1 MSDIARLTVALYANS
16 AQFVSDL
23 EKSKGKAKDWS
34 GQVGGY
40 FSTVAKTAGV
50 MATAAVGSLVLI
62 YNQQAQMIDQ
72 NAKLADSLGM
82 TMEGYTR
89 LKYAADLTGAGEA
102 FTGAMESMVVKM
114 GEAQFG
120 GGEAKEALDMLGLSA
135 QKLGKLTPEKQLLSL
150 SDALLKVENQS
161 QRTFLTDQLFG
172 GPEMVGL
179 LSQGADGI
187 NKLTAEADALG
198 VTLTRVDAAKVE
210 MANDAMYKLGV
221 GTTALKQQLT
231 TELAPVVA
239 AMADEFREYTAA
251 HGGMNNMI
259 AQGMEYGAK
268 TVGFMADSLHGLNLI
283 IKGVNVGV
291 KAIEYAFIS
300 IAQPVSDA
308 MYSVGQ
314 TIFKVITQ
322 PLLTALQIA
331 GAFDD
336 DIAAMAVRLESFG
349 NMPAP
354 QLFDNVDAL
363 NAKMELSDAIWQL
376 QSLAAEPLPSAGI
389 EDWFKNAKSR
399 IQEAAELYASSINRN
414 DKGKGGGVEA
424 GKNPDVIAYQEGTAS
439 LQQELQRRLA
449 IQAAGDSK
457 AAVQES
463 FVYQDRYVKLS
474 ASFQKA
480 YEAATNNQALQA
492 ELEDQYFSDREA
504 LYQIHQANLTDIEA
518 EQLALRQEQNQGFW
532 ETYLESLEGH
542 MLNMD
547 ELTGNMLNNFTTGFG
562 NAFES
567 MIFDSESLG
576 DAFKNMMVGLSRS
589 VVNSLGQMAGQWLAY
604 QAVQMIV
611 GKTTAAAGAMGLASN
626 AAAMSIQAGINAF
639 ASTAAI
645 PIVGPAM
652 APAAMGAAVAVTGPM
667 AASVAALAAA
677 GVAGQAHS
685 GISNVPNEGTWLLDK
700 GERVYTNESANQL
713 DQMYG
718 KIMGG
723 NGGNASGQSNVTVNL
738 YEDASR
744 AGQVEQNQGLTG
756 EDVIN
761 IFVSNIR
768 QGGEIASTQE
778 KTYNLQRAGF

>member
-23 EKSKGKAKDWS
+23 EKSKGKAKSWS

-62 YNQQAQMIDQ
+62 YNQQAQIIDQ

-82 TMEGYTR
+82 TLEGYSR

-102 FTGAMESMVVKM
+102 FNGAMESMVVKM

-135 QKLGKLTPEKQLLSL
+135 QTLGKLTPEKQLLSL

-179 LSQGADGI
+179 LSQGANGI

-221 GTTALKQQLT
+221 GTTALKQQIT
-231 TELAPVVA
+231 TELAPIVA
-239 AMADEFREYTAA
+239 ALADEFREYSAA

-259 AQGMEYGAK
+259 AEGLQIGV
-268 TVGFMADSLHGLNLI
+268 TVTGVLADSIHGINMLI
-283 IKGVNVGV
+283 KTTEVGV
-291 KAIEYAFIS
+291 KGLQLAFYTIERPVVETIQNIGTTLKDYGINPTQSMVASLGKINPVLAAIAINMGDIRD
-300 IAQPVSDA
+300 IAPPTLIDESE
-308 MYSVGQ
+308 
-314 TIFKVITQ
+314 ITQ
-322 PLLTALQIA
+322 MQ
-331 GAFDD
+331 FDLNQ
-336 DIAAMAVRLESFG
+336 AV
-349 NMPAP
+349 
-354 QLFDNVDAL
+354 FDL
-363 NAKMELSDAIWQL
+363 RT
-376 QSLAAEPLPSAGI
+376 LASEPLPSAGI
-389 EDWFKNAKSR
+389 DDWFANTRSR
-399 IQEAAELYASSINRN
+399 INEAAELYASSINRN

-504 LYQIHQANLTDIEA
+504 LYQIHQANLTEIEA

-532 ETYLESLEGH
+532 DTYLESLEGH

-611 GKTTAAAGAMGLASN
+611 GKTTAAAGAIGLASN

-652 APAAMGAAVAVTGPM
+652 APAAMGAAVAVTAPM
-667 AASVAALAAA
+667 AASVASLAAA
-677 GVAGQAHS
+677 GIAGQAHS

-713 DQMYG
+713 DQMYS
-718 KIMGG
+718 KIMAG
-723 NGGNASGQSNVTVNL
+723 NGGNAPGQSNVTVNL

-744 AGQVEQNQGLTG
+744 AGQVDQNKGLTG

-761 IFVSNIR
+761 IFVSSIR
-768 QGGEIASTQE
+768 QGGEIASIQE
-778 KTYNLQRAGF
+778 QTYNLQRAGF